1 MGFIVNHYIKYFVHR
16 YDKEVGIPYYSYKDF
31 KDFKCEDNSFTNSYG
46 INIRYFFYYY
56 ANYKK
61 DKTILFCHGMG
72 PGHTAYIA
80 EIESLARRGYKVLTL
95 DFAGCGESG
104 GKYLGSLN
112 KPTRDVVDLLNHLNL
127 KEQIILMGHSMGGY
141 TALNTLCLRKDIT
154 KVVAISPII
163 QIEPLLQLNTKSKFI
178 TKHLL
183 RYERKVNREIFD
195 INIPKYLENTTDD
208 VFVIQSTDDQMVPY
222 GMSLKVIEDIKNPHI
237 KTKRYEGRKHNPNYT
252 DNAISYMD
260 SVFGKYYA
268 LLNEKKIKTDEDRIN
283 YFKDV
288 SLAKLVEQDEQLFNE
303 IVDFIEK

>member
-1 MGFIVNHYIKYFVHR
+1 MI
-16 YDKEVGIPYYSYKDF
+16 
-31 KDFKCEDNSFTNSYG
+31 
-46 INIRYFFYYY
+46 
-56 ANYKK
+56 
-61 DKTILFCHGMG
+61 
-72 PGHTAYIA
+72 
-80 EIESLARRGYKVLTL
+80 
-95 DFAGCGESG
+95 
-104 GKYLGSLN
+104 
-112 KPTRDVVDLLNHLNL
+112 DLLNHLNL
-127 KEQIILMGHSMGGY
+127 KERIILMGHSMGGY

-178 TKHLL
+178 TKRLL
-183 RYERKVNREIFD
+183 RYERRVDREIFD

-208 VFVIQSTDDQMVPY
+208 VFVIQSSDDQMVPY
-222 GMSLKVIEDIKNPHI
+222 GMSLKVIEGIKNPHI

-268 LLNEKKIKTDEDRIN
+268 LLSEKKIKTDEDRIN

-288 SLAKLVEQDEQLFNE
+288 SLAKLVEQDEQLFDE

>member
-1 MGFIVNHYIKYFVHR
+1 MGFIVNHYIKFFVHR

-31 KDFKCEDNSFTNSYG
+31 KDFNCEDYSFTNSYG
-46 INIRYFFYYY
+46 INIKYFFYYY

-61 DKTILFCHGMG
+61 DKIILFCHGMG
-72 PGHTAYIA
+72 PGHTAYMA
-80 EIESLARRGYKVLTL
+80 EIEALARRGYKVLTL

-112 KPTRDVVDLLNHLNL
+112 KPTRDVIDLLNHLNL

-183 RYERKVNREIFD
+183 RYERKVDREIFD

-208 VFVIQSTDDQMVPY
+208 VFVIQSSDDQMVPY
-222 GMSLKVIEDIKNPHI
+222 GLSLKVIEGIKNPHI
-237 KTKRYEGRKHNPNYT
+237 KTKRYERRKHNPNYT

-288 SLAKLVEQDEQLFNE
+288 SLAKLVEQDEQLFDE
-303 IVDFIEK
+303 IVDFIER

>member
-16 YDKEVGIPYYSYKDF
+16 YDKEVGIPYYSYQDF
-31 KDFKCEDNSFTNSYG
+31 KDFKCEDYSFTNSYG

-56 ANYKK
+56 ANYKT
-61 DKTILFCHGMG
+61 DKIILFCHGMG

-80 EIESLARRGYKVLTL
+80 EIEALARRGYRVLTL

-112 KPTRDVVDLLNHLNL
+112 KPTRDVIDLLNHLNL

-154 KVVAISPII
+154 KAIAISPII
-163 QIEPLLQLNTKSKFI
+163 EIEPLLQLNTKSKFI

-183 RYERKVNREIFD
+183 RYERKVDREIFD

-208 VFVIQSTDDQMVPY
+208 VFVIQSSDDQMVPY
-222 GMSLKVIEDIKNPHI
+222 GMSLKVIEGIKNPHI

-252 DNAISYMD
+252 DAAISYMD

-288 SLAKLVEQDEQLFNE
+288 SLAKLVEQDEQLFDE

>member
-31 KDFKCEDNSFTNSYG
+31 KDFKCEDYSFTNSYG

-56 ANYKK
+56 ENYKPNII
-61 DKTILFCHGMG
+61 ILFCHGMG

-80 EIESLARRGYKVLTL
+80 EIEALARRGYKVLTL

-104 GKYLGSLN
+104 GEYLGSLN
-112 KPTRDVVDLLNHLNL
+112 KPTRDVIDLINHLNL

-141 TALNTLCLRKDIT
+141 TALNTLCLRKEIT
-154 KVVAISPII
+154 KVVAISPIV

-183 RYERKVNREIFD
+183 RYERKVDKEIFY

-208 VFVIQSTDDQMVPY
+208 VYVIQSVDDQMVPY
-222 GMSLKVIEDIKNPHI
+222 GMSLKVIEGIKNPHI

-252 DNAISYMD
+252 HAAIKYMD
-260 SVFGKYYA
+260 SVFGRYYA
-268 LLNEKKIKTDEDRIN
+268 LLANKKIQTDEDRIA
-283 YFKDV
+283 YFKNV
-288 SLAKLVEQDEQLFNE
+288 SLAKLVEQDEQLFDE

>member
-46 INIRYFFYYY
+46 INIRYFYYYY
-56 ANYKK
+56 ANYKT
-61 DKTILFCHGMG
+61 DKIILFCHGMG

-80 EIESLARRGYKVLTL
+80 EIEALARRGYKVLTL

-112 KPTRDVVDLLNHLNL
+112 KPTRDVIDLLNHLNL

-183 RYERKVNREIFD
+183 RYERKVDREIFD

-208 VFVIQSTDDQMVPY
+208 VFAIQSKDDQMVPY
-222 GMSLKVIEDIKNPHI
+222 GISLKVIEGIKNPHI

-252 DNAISYMD
+252 DAAISYMD

-288 SLAKLVEQDEQLFNE
+288 SLAKLVEQDEQLFDE

>member
-208 VFVIQSTDDQMVPY
+208 VFVIQSKDDQMVPY
-222 GMSLKVIEDIKNPHI
+222 GMSLKVIEGIKNPHI

>member
-1 MGFIVNHYIKYFVHR
+1 MGFIVNHYIKFFVHR

-31 KDFKCEDNSFTNSYG
+31 KDFNCEDYSFTNSYG
-46 INIRYFFYYY
+46 INIKYFFYYY

-61 DKTILFCHGMG
+61 DKIILFCHGMG
-72 PGHTAYIA
+72 PGHTAYMA
-80 EIESLARRGYKVLTL
+80 EIEALARRGYKVLTL

-112 KPTRDVVDLLNHLNL
+112 KPTRDVIDLLNHLNL

-183 RYERKVNREIFD
+183 RYERKVDREIFD

-208 VFVIQSTDDQMVPY
+208 VFVIQSSDDQMVPY
-222 GMSLKVIEDIKNPHI
+222 GLSLKVIEGIKNPHI
-237 KTKRYEGRKHNPNYT
+237 KTKRYERRKHNPNYT

-260 SVFGKYYA
+260 SVFGTYYA

-288 SLAKLVEQDEQLFNE
+288 SLAKLVEQDEQLFDE
-303 IVDFIEK
+303 IVDFVER

>member
-16 YDKEVGIPYYSYKDF
+16 YDKEVGIPYYSYQDF
-31 KDFKCEDNSFTNSYG
+31 KDFKCEDYSFTNSYG

-56 ANYKK
+56 ANYKT
-61 DKTILFCHGMG
+61 DKIILFCHGMG

-80 EIESLARRGYKVLTL
+80 EIEALARRGYRVLTL

-112 KPTRDVVDLLNHLNL
+112 KPTRDVIDLLNHLNL

-183 RYERKVNREIFD
+183 RYERKVDREIFD

-222 GMSLKVIEDIKNPHI
+222 GMSLKVIEGIKNPHI

-268 LLNEKKIKTDEDRIN
+268 LLNEKKIQTDEDRIN

-288 SLAKLVEQDEQLFNE
+288 SLAKLMK
-303 IVDFIEK
+303 IESTISKMFH

>member
-46 INIRYFFYYY
+46 INLRYFFYYY

-61 DKTILFCHGMG
+61 DKIILFCHGMG

-208 VFVIQSTDDQMVPY
+208 VFVIQSKDDQMVPY
-222 GMSLKVIEDIKNPHI
+222 GMSLKVIEGIKNPHI

-288 SLAKLVEQDEQLFNE
+288 SLAKLVEQDEQLFDE

>member
-16 YDKEVGIPYYSYKDF
+16 YDKEVGIPYYSYQDF

-56 ANYKK
+56 ANYRT
-61 DKTILFCHGMG
+61 DKIILFCHGMG
-72 PGHTAYIA
+72 PGHTAYLA
-80 EIESLARRGYKVLTL
+80 EIELLARRGYKVLTL
-95 DFAGCGESG
+95 DYAGCGESG

-112 KPTRDVVDLLNHLNL
+112 KPTRDVIDLLNHLNL
-127 KEQIILMGHSMGGY
+127 KEQIILMGQSMGGY

-154 KVVAISPII
+154 KAIAISPIV

-183 RYERKVNREIFD
+183 RYERKVDREIFD

-222 GMSLKVIEDIKNPHI
+222 GMSLKVIECIKNSHI

-268 LLNEKKIKTDEDRIN
+268 LLNEKKIQTDEDRIN

-288 SLAKLVEQDEQLFNE
+288 SLAKLVEQDEQLFEE

>member
-31 KDFKCEDNSFTNSYG
+31 KDFKCEDYSFTNSYG

-61 DKTILFCHGMG
+61 DKIILFCHGMG

-80 EIESLARRGYKVLTL
+80 EIELLARHGYKVLTL

-112 KPTRDVVDLLNHLNL
+112 KPTRDVIDLLNHLNL

-163 QIEPLLQLNTKSKFI
+163 RIEPLLQLNTKSKFI

-183 RYERKVNREIFD
+183 HYERKVMT
-195 INIPKYLENTTDD
+195 KWCH
-208 VFVIQSTDDQMVPY
+208 MVC
-222 GMSLKVIEDIKNPHI
+222 L
-237 KTKRYEGRKHNPNYT
+237 
-252 DNAISYMD
+252 
-260 SVFGKYYA
+260 
-268 LLNEKKIKTDEDRIN
+268 
-283 YFKDV
+283 
-288 SLAKLVEQDEQLFNE
+288 
-303 IVDFIEK
+303 

>member
-31 KDFKCEDNSFTNSYG
+31 KDFKCEDSSFTNSYG
-46 INIRYFFYYY
+46 INIRYFYYYY

-61 DKTILFCHGMG
+61 DKIILFCHGMG
-72 PGHTAYIA
+72 PGHTAYMA
-80 EIESLARRGYKVLTL
+80 EIELLARHGYKVLTL

-112 KPTRDVVDLLNHLNL
+112 KPTRDVIDLLNHLNL

-183 RYERKVNREIFD
+183 RYERKVDREIFD

-208 VFVIQSTDDQMVPY
+208 IFVIQSSDDQMVPY
-222 GMSLKVIEDIKNPHI
+222 GMSLKVIEGIENPHI

-268 LLNEKKIKTDEDRIN
+268 LLNEKKIQTDEDRIN

-288 SLAKLVEQDEQLFNE
+288 SLAKLVEQDEQLFDE

>member
-31 KDFKCEDNSFTNSYG
+31 KDLKCEDNSFTNSYG

-61 DKTILFCHGMG
+61 DKIILLCHGMG
-72 PGHTAYIA
+72 PGHTAYMA
-80 EIESLARRGYKVLTL
+80 EIEALARRGYKVLTL

-112 KPTRDVVDLLNHLNL
+112 KPTRDVIDLLNHLNL

-183 RYERKVNREIFD
+183 RYERKVDREIFD

-208 VFVIQSTDDQMVPY
+208 VFVIQSSDDQMVPY
-222 GMSLKVIEDIKNPHI
+222 GMSLKVIEGIKNPHI

-260 SVFGKYYA
+260 CVFGKYYA

-288 SLAKLVEQDEQLFNE
+288 SLAKLVEQDEQLFDE

>member
-46 INIRYFFYYY
+46 INLRYFFYYY

-61 DKTILFCHGMG
+61 DKIILFCHGMG

-80 EIESLARRGYKVLTL
+80 EIEALARRGYKVLTL

-112 KPTRDVVDLLNHLNL
+112 KPTRDVIDLLNHLNL

-222 GMSLKVIEDIKNPHI
+222 GMSLKVIEGIKNPHI

>member
-31 KDFKCEDNSFTNSYG
+31 KDFNCEDYSFTNSYG

-61 DKTILFCHGMG
+61 DKIILFCHGMG
-72 PGHTAYIA
+72 PGHTAYMA
-80 EIESLARRGYKVLTL
+80 EIEALARRGYKVLTL

-112 KPTRDVVDLLNHLNL
+112 KPTRDVIDLLNHLNL

-141 TALNTLCLRKDIT
+141 AALNILCLRKDIT

-183 RYERKVNREIFD
+183 RYERKVDREIFD

-208 VFVIQSTDDQMVPY
+208 VFVIQSKDDQMVPY
-222 GMSLKVIEDIKNPHI
+222 GMSLKVIEGIKNPHI

-252 DNAISYMD
+252 DSAISYMD

-268 LLNEKKIKTDEDRIN
+268 LLNEKKIIPQKPVR
-283 YFKDV
+283 FPHAHAL
-288 SLAKLVEQDEQLFNE
+288 SC
-303 IVDFIEK
+303 

>member
-31 KDFKCEDNSFTNSYG
+31 KDFNCEDYSFTNFYG

-61 DKTILFCHGMG
+61 DKIILFCHGMG
-72 PGHTAYIA
+72 PGHTAYMA
-80 EIESLARRGYKVLTL
+80 EIEALARRGYKVLTL

-112 KPTRDVVDLLNHLNL
+112 KPTRDVIDLLNHLNL

-183 RYERKVNREIFD
+183 RYERKVDREIFE

-208 VFVIQSTDDQMVPY
+208 VFVIQSSDDQMVP
-222 GMSLKVIEDIKNPHI
+222 MVCL
-237 KTKRYEGRKHNPNYT
+237 
-252 DNAISYMD
+252 
-260 SVFGKYYA
+260 
-268 LLNEKKIKTDEDRIN
+268 
-283 YFKDV
+283 
-288 SLAKLVEQDEQLFNE
+288 
-303 IVDFIEK
+303 

>member
-31 KDFKCEDNSFTNSYG
+31 KDFKCENNSFTNSYG

-56 ANYKK
+56 ANYRT
-61 DKTILFCHGMG
+61 DKIILFCHGMG
-72 PGHTAYIA
+72 PGHTAYMA
-80 EIESLARRGYKVLTL
+80 EIEALARRGYKVLTL

-112 KPTRDVVDLLNHLNL
+112 KPTRDVIDLLNHLNL
-127 KEQIILMGHSMGGY
+127 KEQIILIGHSMGGY

-183 RYERKVNREIFD
+183 RYERKVDREIFD

-208 VFVIQSTDDQMVPY
+208 VFVIQSKDDQMVPY
-222 GMSLKVIEDIKNPHI
+222 GMSLKVIESIKNSHI

-268 LLNEKKIKTDEDRIN
+268 LLNEKKIQTDEDRIN

-288 SLAKLVEQDEQLFNE
+288 SLAKLVEQDEQLFDE

>member
-31 KDFKCEDNSFTNSYG
+31 KDFNCEDNSFTNSYG
-46 INIRYFFYYY
+46 INIRYFYYY
-56 ANYKK
+56 YDNYKK
-61 DKTILFCHGMG
+61 DKIILFCHGMG

-80 EIESLARRGYKVLTL
+80 EIEALARRGYKVLTL

-112 KPTRDVVDLLNHLNL
+112 KPTRDVIDLLNHLNL
-127 KEQIILMGHSMGGY
+127 KEQIILVGHSMGGY

-183 RYERKVNREIFD
+183 RYERKVDREIFD

-208 VFVIQSTDDQMVPY
+208 VFVIQSSDDQMVPY
-222 GMSLKVIEDIKNPHI
+222 GMSLKVIEGIKNPHI

-252 DNAISYMD
+252 DNAINYMD

-288 SLAKLVEQDEQLFNE
+288 SLAKLVEQDEQLFDE

>member
-31 KDFKCEDNSFTNSYG
+31 KDFNCEDNSFTNSYG

-61 DKTILFCHGMG
+61 DKIILFCHGMG

-80 EIESLARRGYKVLTL
+80 EIEALARRGYRVLTL

-112 KPTRDVVDLLNHLNL
+112 KPTRDVIDLLNHLNL

-141 TALNTLCLRKDIT
+141 TALNALCLRKDIT

-183 RYERKVNREIFD
+183 HYERKVDREIFD

-208 VFVIQSTDDQMVPY
+208 VFVIQSSDDQMVPY
-222 GMSLKVIEDIKNPHI
+222 GMSLKVIEGIKNPHI

-252 DNAISYMD
+252 DNAINYMD

-288 SLAKLVEQDEQLFNE
+288 SLAKLVEQDEQLFDE

>member
-16 YDKEVGIPYYSYKDF
+16 YDKEVGIPYYSYQDF

-56 ANYKK
+56 ANYRT
-61 DKTILFCHGMG
+61 DKIILFCHGMG
-72 PGHTAYIA
+72 PGHTAYLA
-80 EIESLARRGYKVLTL
+80 EIELLARRGYKVLTL
-95 DFAGCGESG
+95 DYAGCGESG

-112 KPTRDVVDLLNHLNL
+112 KPTRDVIDLLNHLNL
-127 KEQIILMGHSMGGY
+127 KEQIILMGQSMGGY

-154 KVVAISPII
+154 KAIAISPIV

-183 RYERKVNREIFD
+183 RYERKVDREIFD
-195 INIPKYLENTTDD
+195 IDIPKYLENTTDD

-222 GMSLKVIEDIKNPHI
+222 GMSLKVIECIKNSHI

-268 LLNEKKIKTDEDRIN
+268 LLNEKKIQTDEDRIN

-288 SLAKLVEQDEQLFNE
+288 SLAKLVEQDEQLFEE